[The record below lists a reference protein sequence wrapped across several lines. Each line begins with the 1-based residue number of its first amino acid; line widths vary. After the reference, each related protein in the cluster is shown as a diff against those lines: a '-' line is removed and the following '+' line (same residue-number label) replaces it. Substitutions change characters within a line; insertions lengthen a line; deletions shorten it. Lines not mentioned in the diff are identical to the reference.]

1 MSVIH
6 HLVQIGLI
14 AFLAWGGALSLQCLL
29 RVLLSRELRK
39 EDTA

>member
-6 HLVQIGLI
+6 YMVQIGLI
-14 AFLAWGGALSLQCLL
+14 GFLAWGGALSLQYLL
-29 RVLLSRELRK
+29 RVLRSGELRK